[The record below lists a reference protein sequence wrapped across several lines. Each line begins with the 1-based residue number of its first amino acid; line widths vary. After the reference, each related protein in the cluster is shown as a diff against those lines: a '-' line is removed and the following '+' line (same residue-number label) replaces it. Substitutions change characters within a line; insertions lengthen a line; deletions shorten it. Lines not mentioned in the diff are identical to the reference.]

1 MSEETATPAAPADT
15 DQSPAATPDTGDSR
29 DWKAEAE
36 KWQALAR
43 KHEDRAKANST
54 AATEL
59 DKFRKAQMTETERAV
74 AEAKTAGRNEA
85 FVQAGQRLA
94 RAELRATAAGRVEK
108 DALDGFLAYADMSK
122 FLGDDGEPDVKAIE
136 TAIKA
141 LAGPQR
147 APDFDGGARSTAG
160 KTTDMNALIRQRAGL
175 G

>member
-1 MSEETATPAAPADT
+1 MSEETVTPAAPESEA
-15 DQSPAATPDTGDSR
+15 PAAAEPATGDAT

-36 KWQALAR
+36 RWKAHAR
-43 KHEDRAKANST
+43 KHEERAKANSS

-85 FVQAGQRLA
+85 FAQAGQRLA

-147 APDFDGGARSTAG
+147 APDFDGGARQTAG